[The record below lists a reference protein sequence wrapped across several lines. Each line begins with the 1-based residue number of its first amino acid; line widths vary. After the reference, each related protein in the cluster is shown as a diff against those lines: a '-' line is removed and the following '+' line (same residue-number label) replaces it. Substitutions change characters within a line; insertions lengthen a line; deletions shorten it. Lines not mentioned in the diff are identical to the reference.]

1 MVVVMTGSPGGAI
14 GGNSGGSFGSGLLG
28 MTVSPKPTSPSL
40 ETWSRRAEEDV
51 AMVKERHGEYDELKD
66 SRLTTVSA
74 QQKQEKSS
82 RKKAEEEYAA
92 RQKERQE
99 KEDAE
104 LARVKA
110 HRLEALDKPTLGS
123 PEPPWAQIK
132 GCPATPAEHL
142 LPNTSLDPSKWLW
155 PTSKRNPELVVR
167 GLRAEHE
174 EAMEALPRNVEPE
187 VLVAYSKS
195 ISANSQD
202 LTKRAT
208 ETRRH
213 QDEEKAQAEA
223 KEKKE
228 REDAANAIRAEERKK
243 RETAQKAAVSHT
255 KQIKKEMAA
264 ETKKQQEEAARKAKV
279 RYEKA
284 QTERA
289 EMVRHLTTDMRMRD
303 EDEIA
308 NERREGSSMSKG
320 GKADFVASAA
330 QSKSDM
336 SGF

>member
-1 MVVVMTGSPGGAI
+1 M
-14 GGNSGGSFGSGLLG
+14 
-28 MTVSPKPTSPSL
+28 
-40 ETWSRRAEEDV
+40 
-51 AMVKERHGEYDELKD
+51 
-66 SRLTTVSA
+66 
-74 QQKQEKSS
+74 
-82 RKKAEEEYAA
+82 
-92 RQKERQE
+92 
-99 KEDAE
+99 
-104 LARVKA
+104 
-110 HRLEALDKPTLGS
+110 
-123 PEPPWAQIK
+123 

-142 LPNTSLDPSKWLW
+142 LPNTAMDPSKWLW

-174 EAMEALPRNVEPE
+174 EAMEALPRNIDPE
-187 VLVAYSKS
+187 VLVSYTKN

-202 LTKRAT
+202 LTKRAA

-243 RETAQKAAVSHT
+243 REAAQKAEISRT

-264 ETKKQQEEAARKAKV
+264 ETKKQSEEAARKAKV

-289 EMVRHLTTDMRMRD
+289 EMVRHLTMDMRMRD

-320 GKADFVASAA
+320 GKSDFVASAA
-330 QSKSDM
+330 KTNSDLN
-336 SGF
+336 GF

>member
-14 GGNSGGSFGSGLLG
+14 GGNGGASFGSGLG
-28 MTVSPKPTSPSL
+28 SMIVSPKPSSPSL
-40 ETWSRRAEEDV
+40 DTWSRRADEDV
-51 AMVKERHGEYDELKD
+51 AMSKERRAEYDRTKD
-66 SRLTTVSA
+66 SRLSMASA
-74 QQKQEKSS
+74 QHKLENAN
-82 RKKAEEEYAA
+82 RKKAEEEYVA
-92 RQKERQE
+92 RQKERLE
-99 KEDAE
+99 KEAAE
-104 LARVKA
+104 AARVDA
-110 HRLEALDKPTLGS
+110 HRLEALAKPTLGS
-123 PEPPWAQIK
+123 PEPPWAGIM

-142 LPNTSLDPSKWLW
+142 LPNTAMDPSKWLW

-174 EAMEALPRNVEPE
+174 EAMEALPRNIDPE
-187 VLVAYSKS
+187 VLVSYTKN

-202 LTKRAT
+202 LTKRAA

-243 RETAQKAAVSHT
+243 REAAQKAEISRT

-264 ETKKQQEEAARKAKV
+264 ETKKQSEEAARKAKV

-289 EMVRHLTTDMRMRD
+289 EMVRHLTMDMRMRD

-320 GKADFVASAA
+320 GKSDFVASAA
-330 QSKSDM
+330 KTNSDLN
-336 SGF
+336 GF